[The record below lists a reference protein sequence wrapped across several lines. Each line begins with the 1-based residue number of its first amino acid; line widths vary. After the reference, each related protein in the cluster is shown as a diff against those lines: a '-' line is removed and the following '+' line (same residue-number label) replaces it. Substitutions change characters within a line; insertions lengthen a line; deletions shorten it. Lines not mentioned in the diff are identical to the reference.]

1 MVSTGEYTGNGGLSA
16 LAYDKLVENCN
27 DIVQVVDLNGYFLYV
42 NRAWEEVLGY
52 DRGQISEMNFFS
64 VLHPDC
70 QCHCQQR
77 LQRLL
82 QGERL
87 PRFEV
92 RFRSAEG
99 ETVIAEGSISLYTDA
114 QGNHIGVQG
123 IFRDIRQRKQAE
135 QALRESEERFRTIFE
150 SSVAGIAML
159 KPDGSFIRANPAFCA
174 YLGYSEEELKQL
186 KITDVTHPQDVQ
198 ETLAKR
204 SLAFAQR
211 NHAIVREKRYVR
223 KDGSTFWAQLSS
235 TWYFDDQ
242 GNPLYT
248 VPVIQDITPRKEA
261 EQKIHELAYYDSLTG
276 LPNRPL
282 LLDRLRQALHD
293 ARRREHP
300 LAVMFMD
307 LDRFKDANDTYGH
320 SLGDALLAEVAH
332 KLRHSLREND
342 TVARLGGDE
351 FVVLLTTF
359 RSLENLPHV
368 AAKILNAVGGSYRL
382 QGRELHVSASLGVAV
397 FPQDGHSCEE
407 LLRQADMA
415 MYAAK
420 NAGGNGCRFYSSNMN
435 AQAQERMALESRLR
449 RALERQELFLRY
461 QPQYDA
467 RRNAIVGVEALI
479 RWQHPYLGEVSPAR
493 FIPVAEESQLIV
505 SIGEW
510 VLRQA
515 CQQAQKWQA
524 LLDSPLRVAVNL
536 SQRQLAH
543 PGLLDTVRD
552 ALESSGL
559 PPHLLELELTESMLF
574 ETGAD
579 VQDILE
585 QLRAMGITLA
595 IDDFGTGCS
604 SLMHLKK
611 LPIQRLK
618 VDRSFVAGL
627 PDHKDDEAIVGATVA
642 MAHKLGLAVTAEG
655 IENAAQKGF
664 LQQLGCY
671 EMQGFLWHR
680 PLAPEPLLS
689 CIRKGQKGAVS
700 SG

>member
-449 RALERQELFLRY
+449 RALER
-461 QPQYDA
+461 
-467 RRNAIVGVEALI
+467 RNCFCVIS
-479 RWQHPYLGEVSPAR
+479 RSTM
-493 FIPVAEESQLIV
+493 
-505 SIGEW
+505 
-510 VLRQA
+510 
-515 CQQAQKWQA
+515 
-524 LLDSPLRVAVNL
+524 
-536 SQRQLAH
+536 
-543 PGLLDTVRD
+543 PG
-552 ALESSGL
+552 
-559 PPHLLELELTESMLF
+559 
-574 ETGAD
+574 
-579 VQDILE
+579 
-585 QLRAMGITLA
+585 AM
-595 IDDFGTGCS
+595 
-604 SLMHLKK
+604 
-611 LPIQRLK
+611 
-618 VDRSFVAGL
+618 
-627 PDHKDDEAIVGATVA
+627 
-642 MAHKLGLAVTAEG
+642 
-655 IENAAQKGF
+655 
-664 LQQLGCY
+664 
-671 EMQGFLWHR
+671 
-680 PLAPEPLLS
+680 PLLGW
-689 CIRKGQKGAVS
+689 RP
-700 SG
+700 